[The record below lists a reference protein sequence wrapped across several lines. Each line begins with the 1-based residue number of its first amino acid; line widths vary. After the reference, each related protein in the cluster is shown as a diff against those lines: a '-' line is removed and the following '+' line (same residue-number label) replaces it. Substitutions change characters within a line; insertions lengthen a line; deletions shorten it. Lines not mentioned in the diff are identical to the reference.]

1 MDRRP
6 VKGPAK
12 SGRLKWRTV
21 IIPFSTLQFWV
32 NFFIVLAILGTIL
45 VGVYYQFLSPKAQAR
60 KFITQAEEKFDQAI
74 VLGVKELAYENYRT
88 VQETLF
94 QARKNYDERKYT
106 ESLILSEQAMASL
119 EKTLD
124 RLRSDEYFRR
134 ERAATFS
141 HLKGDIQVQKAG
153 SLNWD
158 TARKGMKLNKG
169 DRIRTRSGSTCIVQF
184 DDGSQLTVK
193 SDSLVHIDELSE
205 DVRTRTKNSAIKLL
219 VSDVEAS
226 ILRPTAKGSRFL
238 IETPG
243 SVAQVRKA
251 RMNIRVNEKNQTEYS
266 LISGDVSVSAG
277 GRDVRLATGEKIRL
291 AGEGRVMSRG
301 KLLGVPEPRIPP
313 NLDWRVSAEEKF
325 PVTFE
330 WAAVTGANRYHL
342 IVATD
347 RYFTNV
353 VYESSRIQGTRTRIP
368 ELRPGMYYWRV
379 SSIDRQGNESLSSRF
394 SVFRL
399 IQDQTPP
406 YFTMS
411 DPIVLDA
418 RGGGRTYLAGAVEP
432 GSRLTV
438 NGVPAPLG
446 PDGSFRLFTSYSG
459 EMSSLDI
466 EAVDSAGNVL
476 IQRRVIQ

>member
-1 MDRRP
+1 MERKPPR
-6 VKGPAK
+6 GSAK
-12 SGRLKWRTV
+12 SGRLKWRTI

-32 NFFIVLAILGTIL
+32 NFFIVLAIIGAIM
-45 VGVYYQFLSPKAQAR
+45 VGIYYQFLSPKAQAR
-60 KFITQAEEKFDQAI
+60 KLISRAEEKFDQAI
-74 VLGVKELAYENYRT
+74 VLGVKELAFDNYRT

-106 ESLILSEQAMASL
+106 ESLILGEQTMASL
-119 EKTLD
+119 EKTLE

-134 ERAATFS
+134 ERAATFT

-243 SVAQVRKA
+243 SIAQVRKA
-251 RMNIRVNEKNQTEYS
+251 RMNIRVDDKNQTEYS

-277 GRDVRLATGEKIRL
+277 GRDVKLGTGERVRL

-301 KLLGVPEPRIPP
+301 KLLGVPEPRVPP
-313 NLDWRVSAEEKF
+313 NLDWRVSSDEKF
-325 PVTFE
+325 PVAFE
-330 WAAVTGANRYHL
+330 WAAVGGADHYH
-342 IVATD
+342 IVVATD
-347 RYFTNV
+347 RYFTGV
-353 VYESSRIQGTRTRIP
+353 VYESERVRGTKTRIP
-368 ELRPGMYYWRV
+368 QLSPGMYYWRV
-379 SSIDRQGNESLSSRF
+379 SSIDAKGNESLFSRF

-399 IQDQTPP
+399 IQDLTPP
-406 YFTMS
+406 YFTMN

-418 RGGGRTYLAGAVEP
+418 EEGGRTYLAGAVEP

-446 PDGSFRLFTSYSG
+446 PDGSFRFFTSYSG
-459 EMSSLDI
+459 GTSWLDI
-466 EAVDSAGNVL
+466 EAMDPAGNIL
-476 IQRRVIQ
+476 LQRREIK

>member
-1 MDRRP
+1 MDRKSP
-6 VKGPAK
+6 KGTGR
-12 SGRLKWRTV
+12 SGRLKWRTI

-32 NFFIVLAILGTIL
+32 NFFIVLVVIGAVL
-45 VGVYYQFLSPKAQAR
+45 VGIYYQFLSPQAQAR
-60 KFITQAEEKFDQAI
+60 KLISRAEEQFDQAI
-74 VLGVKELAYENYRT
+74 VLGVKELAFENYRT

-106 ESLILSEQAMASL
+106 ESLILAEQTMSTL
-119 EKTLD
+119 EKTLE

-134 ERAATFS
+134 ERAATFT
-141 HLKGDIQVQKAG
+141 HLKGDIQVQKSG

-158 TARKGMKLNKG
+158 TGRKGMKLNRG

-219 VSDVEAS
+219 VSDVEAN

-251 RMNIRVNEKNQTEYS
+251 RMNIRVDNNNQTVYS
-266 LISGDVSVSAG
+266 LISGDVSVSSG
-277 GRDVRLATGEKIRL
+277 GRDVSLGTGEMIRL
-291 AGEGRVMSRG
+291 AGEGRVLSRG
-301 KLLGVPEPRIPP
+301 KLLAVPKPRVPP
-313 NLDWRVSAEEKF
+313 NLEWRVSPEERQ
-325 PVTFE
+325 PVAFE
-330 WAAVTGANRYHL
+330 WDRVESADRYHL
-342 IVATD
+342 VVATD
-347 RYFTNV
+347 RYFTGV
-353 VYESSRIQGTRTRIP
+353 VHESSRVRGTRAGII

-379 SSIDRQGNESLSSRF
+379 SSVDSKGNESLFSHF

-406 YFTMS
+406 YFTMN
-411 DPIVLDA
+411 DPIVLDD
-418 RGGGRTYLAGAVEP
+418 GSGGRTYLAGAVEP

-438 NGVPAPLG
+438 NGVPAPLA
-446 PDGSFRLFTSYSG
+446 PDGSFRLFTTYTG
-459 EMSSLDI
+459 RAARLDI
-466 EAVDSAGNVL
+466 EAVDPAGNVL
-476 IQRRVIQ
+476 IQRRDIK